1 MKRILIADDDQQI
14 LLSIKKMLAAYYEV
28 DTAITAMET
37 LEMLEKNRYD
47 GLIIDVEFRSGM
59 SGLET
64 VALLREENY
73 MDLKIIIF
81 SATDYSN
88 AVRQKA
94 VELGAVFYEK
104 PLRIEMIRS
113 VIEGEL

>member
-1 MKRILIADDDQQI
+1 MKKILVADDDKQI
-14 LLSIKKMLAAYYEV
+14 LSSIKKMLSAYYEV

-37 LEMLEKNRYD
+37 LEMLEKKTYD

-64 VALLREENY
+64 VALLREEKY
-73 MDLKIIIF
+73 MDLKILIF

-88 AVRQKA
+88 SIVQRACQ
-94 VELGAVFYEK
+94 
-104 PLRIEMIRS
+104 
-113 VIEGEL
+113 